1 MAKPA
6 DSLISEHAPATANR
20 NSALGL
26 YVHVPFCEQ
35 QCAYCDF
42 FTLTDPRREHPLFDC
57 WLDLCAA
64 ELALWLTH
72 HPALRGRAITSIF
85 FGGGTPSLL
94 PASYFAAFLAAV
106 RKIIPVAADA
116 EISLETQPGTI
127 ASDDFPA
134 YAAAGINR
142 FSVGVQTFNPTFLL
156 PTGRRH
162 SVADSEATL
171 QAAQATGATLAMD
184 LICSLPGQS
193 LEQWQADLERA
204 LQFSPRHMSVYE
216 MTYHAGTDYYRQWK
230 KGRIRPADD
239 DVRAQMFRHTRA
251 RMQAAGYEHYEISN
265 YARPGWRSR
274 HNQVYWQLGD
284 FVGLGAGAH
293 SYVAGHRY
301 ANPRSARDYAKAIG
315 EHRLFARSHD
325 SPDPDITLIENLQM
339 ALRLIEGVNLDRLA
353 QVVGQDIRK
362 TRAAKLREL
371 INRGWLEITSDN
383 RLRLTAEGQL
393 LGDSAVEE
401 LL

>member
-1 MAKPA
+1 MAETA
-6 DSLISEHAPATANR
+6 DSTILEQPATAPG
-20 NSALGL
+20 AGLGL

-42 FTLTDPRREHPLFDC
+42 FTLTDPRREHPLFDS
-57 WLDLCAA
+57 WLELCAS
-64 ELALWLTH
+64 ELALWLEN
-72 HPALRGRAITSIF
+72 HPALRGRTVTSVF

-94 PASYFAAFLAAV
+94 PASYFANFLAAV
-106 RKIIPVAADA
+106 RRILPVAADA
-116 EISLETQPGTI
+116 EISLETQPATI
-127 ASDDFPA
+127 AAADFPG

-142 FSVGVQTFNPTFLL
+142 FSVGVQTFHPEFLL

-162 SVADSEATL
+162 SVADAEATL
-171 QAAQATGATLAMD
+171 RAAGATGAILAMD

-204 LQFSPRHMSVYE
+204 LEFSPRHMSVYE

-239 DVRAQMFRHTRA
+239 DVRAEMFRHTRR

-265 YARPGWRSR
+265 YAQPGFRSR
-274 HNQVYWQLGD
+274 NNQVYWQLGD

-293 SYVAGHRY
+293 SFVAGHRY
-301 ANPRSARDYAKAIG
+301 ANPRSARDYAKAMG
-315 EHRLFARSHD
+315 EGRLFARNHD
-325 SPDPDITLIENLQM
+325 SPDPDITLVENLQM
-339 ALRLIEGVNLDRLA
+339 ALRLTEGVNLDWLA
-353 QVVGQDIRK
+353 QVIGQDIRE
-362 TRAAKLREL
+362 TRAGKLHEL
-371 INRGWLEITSDN
+371 INRGWLEQTSN
-383 RLRLTAEGQL
+383 NHLRLSKEGQL
-393 LGDSAVEE
+393 LGDSAIEE